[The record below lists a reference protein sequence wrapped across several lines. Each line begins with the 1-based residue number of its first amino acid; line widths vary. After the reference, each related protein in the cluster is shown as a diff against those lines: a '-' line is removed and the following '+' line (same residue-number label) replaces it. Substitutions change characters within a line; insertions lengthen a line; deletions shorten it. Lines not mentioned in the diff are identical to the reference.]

1 MRRIVAVMLL
11 LVMCCGLAGCYDA
24 KEVDDLAYVLAI
36 GVDKGQTNLLKV
48 TMQLAVPSA
57 LGGGG
62 GGGGGGAGK
71 PYSIITLE
79 APTLT
84 SSLNMANNF
93 MSRRLELSHAEVA
106 VFSEELA
113 KSGTIDEYLRGM
125 IRSREFRP
133 TINIAVC
140 KSPAEEYL
148 RGIKPVLDLDPA
160 KYYELTFSNYR
171 YTGLSI
177 RSQLTEFYADMESSC
192 VQAVAVLAGVNK
204 PKPPEGGQSGG
215 SAQGEQSGGSDKSDQ
230 SGDSGG
236 SAKDGQSGGSAQGS
250 QAGGP
255 QQAAMPEESTS
266 KSKGRPQ
273 PFEGDYEA
281 GSIPR
286 TGDVKG
292 EIEGLA
298 VFDGNRMV
306 GEMDGEAATDY
317 LLVNGDFHNAYKT
330 FGDPQVKGAYVVLN
344 VSQKS
349 KPVRRVKIVDGK
361 PQISVQI
368 ALDADIQTIQSGYNY
383 EDVKKLPILEQAV
396 ETQFHDE
403 IASFLSQTA
412 STFHSDICGFGDNA
426 KSLFLTWKDWEGY
439 HWLQQYKNA
448 AFDVNVRV
456 RIRRPGLIL
465 SSEPIQSSGGA
476 NMQ

>member
-1 MRRIVAVMLL
+1 MRRIVAVVLL
-11 LVMCCGLAGCYDA
+11 LVLCCGLAGCYDA

-36 GVDKGQTNLLKV
+36 GLDQGQKNAVKV
-48 TMQLAVPSA
+48 TMQLALPNAV
-57 LGGGG
+57 GGGG
-62 GGGGGGAGK
+62 GGGGGGGK
-71 PYSIITLE
+71 PSSIITVE

-93 MSRRLELSHAEVA
+93 LSRRLELSHAEVA
-106 VFSEELA
+106 VFSEDLA
-113 KSGTIDEYLRGM
+113 KSGTIEEYLRGM

-133 TINIAVC
+133 TINLVVS
-140 KSPAEEYL
+140 KGPAEEYL
-148 RGIKPVLDLDPA
+148 KSIKPVLDLEPA
-160 KYYELTFSNYR
+160 KYYELTFSAYR

-177 RSQLTEFYADMESSC
+177 RSQLEEFYADMESPG
-192 VQAVAVLAGVNK
+192 VQPVAVLAGVNK
-204 PKPPEGGQSGG
+204 SKQPKGGQSGG
-215 SAQGEQSGGSDKSDQ
+215 SAQGAQ
-230 SGDSGG
+230 SGG
-236 SAKDGQSGGSAQGS
+236 SAKDDQSGGSGDSGKDDQSGGSGQES

-255 QQAAMPEESTS
+255 QKEAKPAESTN

-317 LLVNGDFHNAYKT
+317 LLVNGDFHTAYKT
-330 FGDPQVKGAYVVLN
+330 FADPEVMGTYVVLD

-349 KPVRRVKIVDGK
+349 KPVCRVKIVDGK

-368 ALDADIQTIQSGYNY
+368 AVDADIQTIQSGYNY
-383 EDVKKLPILEQAV
+383 EDTEKLPILEQAA
-396 ETQFHDE
+396 ETQLKDE
-403 IASFLSQTA
+403 IVRFLGRTA
-412 STFHSDICGFGDNA
+412 GEFHSDICGFGNHA
-426 KSLFLTWKDWEGY
+426 RGLFLTWKDWDDY
-439 HWLQQYKNA
+439 HWLQQYKDA
-448 AFDVNVRV
+448 TFDVGVKV
-456 RIRRPGLIL
+456 RIRRPGMIL
-465 SSEPIQSSGGA
+465 RSEPITSSGGA
-476 NMQ
+476 KMP